1 MRTRTS
7 ALIQPTP
14 RGSVTRF
21 LAAAIAT
28 FALSGSL
35 AIAQTTQA
43 TTAPAKPPTT
53 LPPVDASTS
62 KVPEAVLK
70 PSDTPDPSAG
80 WLRITGSTVNV
91 RARPDVNG
99 LSMTR
104 LERDTIVWAIKKEN
118 GWWAIAP
125 PPDVFSLIAA
135 RFVERTGA
143 DRGIVKVKA
152 DSILRVRAG
161 SRNVQVNPQETDV
174 QAKIGN
180 GQEVRIVGEVT
191 SGTADDGTPERWLQI
206 APPEGVAAYI
216 SADYAEPISEDAARA
231 RGATKPGMT
240 VAANPSAAGDST
252 VSATDKTAAKPS
264 GDLSASS
271 SSPWNRRLRMIESE
285 IEVESKKATAEQ
297 SWARALAELH
307 QIADQHED
315 ADAAGEAQKWVTKLE
330 ETSRSAGVT
339 TTVPPSAGTVEASS
353 GTTTIIPVTPAPG
366 TETTPASGTTTTTNT
381 IPMEPSRAAS
391 SENAAFDVE
400 GILQPSW
407 RIPAGQFGLRYK
419 LCNPTNPN
427 LVRGYAEFPFDLAV
441 SPTQYIGKYV
451 GVIGDRYMDM
461 DHEVPIYR
469 AKRLTILSPDRPVN
483 RPRDQQ

>member
-7 ALIQPTP
+7 AMIRPTR

-21 LAAAIAT
+21 LTATIAT
-28 FALSGSL
+28 FALGGSL
-35 AIAQTTQA
+35 AIAQTTPGT
-43 TTAPAKPPTT
+43 TTAPTKPPTT
-53 LPPVDASTS
+53 LPPVDSSAS

-70 PSDTPDPSAG
+70 ATDAPDPSAG

-91 RARPDVNG
+91 RARPDLNS

-104 LERDTIVWAIKKEN
+104 LDRDTIVWAIKKE
-118 GWWAIAP
+118 GSWWAISP

-143 DRGIVKVKA
+143 DRGIVKVEPG
-152 DSILRVRAG
+152 SILRVRAG

-174 QAKIGN
+174 QSKIGN
-180 GQEVRIVGEVT
+180 GQEVRIVGEVI
-191 SGTADDGTPERWLQI
+191 SGTAADGTPERWLQI

-216 SADYAEPISEDAARA
+216 SSEFAEPISEDLARA

-240 VAANPSAAGDST
+240 IAANPAAPRESASGT
-252 VSATDKTAAKPS
+252 TDKTEIKPAS
-264 GDLSASS
+264 DIASSS
-271 SSPWNRRLRMIESE
+271 SSPWNRRLRVIESE
-285 IEVESKKATAEQ
+285 IEVESKRPTAEQ
-297 SWARALAELH
+297 SWTKALGELR
-307 QIADQHED
+307 QIADQRED
-315 ADAAGEAQKWVTKLE
+315 AAAAGEAQKWVTKLE
-330 ETSRSAGVT
+330 ETSRSASISP
-339 TTVPPSAGTVEASS
+339 TVPPAGTTPDASP
-353 GTTTIIPVTPAPG
+353 GTTTIIPVTPPPG
-366 TETTPASGTTTTTNT
+366 ETSTAAGSTTTTNT
-381 IPMEPSRAAS
+381 IPMEPSRAAA

-400 GILQPSW
+400 GVLQPSW
-407 RIPAGQFGLRYK
+407 KIPAGQFGLRYK

-427 LVRGYAEFPFDLAV
+427 LVRGYAEFPFDMTV

-451 GVIGDRYMDM
+451 GVVGDRYMDM